1 MLEIFFLIKW
11 NNQTRDHEIKTSMSI
26 LDLILIHY
34 QENDVT
40 KHVPSMNEMTR
51 VFSSVLYGS
60 IALGMSSRSSLVT
73 RCDPVYITDFVLV
86 LNSHLVGPFLQY
98 HEKYLKCKIRGFL
111 ASLKSLRVNS
121 ICNCWFLFRLVT
133 DDKLTKRLKKKKI

>member
-11 NNQTRDHEIKTSMSI
+11 NNQTRDHEINTSMSS

-34 QENDVT
+34 QENGVT
-40 KHVPSMNEMTR
+40 KHVPSLNEMTR
-51 VFSSVLYGS
+51 VFSSVLYES

-86 LNSHLVGPFLQY
+86 LNNHLVGPFLQY
-98 HEKYLKCKIRGFL
+98 HEKYSRCKIRGFL
-111 ASLKSLRVNS
+111 ASLKRVNS
-121 ICNCWFLFRLVT
+121 ICSCCFFLDWWQMT
-133 DDKLTKRLKKKKI
+133 NWPKDYKKSFFN